1 MRSDRCYERV
11 GNAFMKIRRFE
22 VTLADLP
29 LREGYRIANQTIS
42 FARNVL
48 VRAETDAGVIGFGGA
63 APFNYEGGESDES
76 CLAALDGP
84 LRELALGAE
93 GPADPSPLANQALL
107 LAADS
112 PAARA
117 ALDTALW
124 DLAARKAGIPLVRFW
139 GGTPKPLPTSV
150 TIGVCG
156 VAETLAAAR
165 SWIARG
171 FRIIK
176 VKIGEDVS
184 LDAERLHE
192 LREAL
197 GPGVLLRVDGNQGY
211 SLEDA
216 RTLLRE
222 TEGLGLEML
231 EQPLD
236 ARDLAGMRAL
246 RGESRVP
253 IVADEAAG
261 TIEECV
267 EIVER
272 GAAHGINIKLM
283 KCGGPSAARIIHDHA
298 HAAGL
303 SLMLGCNDETRISIA
318 AAAHLAL
325 AMPGLKYAD
334 LDGHMD
340 LVRDPASGGF
350 EVREGCLHVSGQ
362 PGLGV
367 EASF

>member
-1 MRSDRCYERV
+1 
-11 GNAFMKIRRFE
+11 MKIRSFE
-22 VTLADLP
+22 AVSVDLP
-29 LREGYRIANQTIS
+29 LREGYRIANHTIA
-42 FARNVL
+42 FVRNVL
-48 VRAETDAGVIGFGGA
+48 VRVESDEGIIGLGGA
-63 APFNYEGGESDES
+63 APANNDGGESDES
-76 CLAALDGP
+76 CLAALCGP
-84 LRELALGAE
+84 LRELTLGAE
-93 GPADPSPLANQALL
+93 VPPDPCPLADQALRV
-107 LAADS
+107 AADF

-124 DLAARKAGIPLVRFW
+124 DLTARREGVPLVRFW
-139 GGTPKPLPTSV
+139 GGEPKPLPTSV
-150 TIGVCG
+150 TIGVCS
-156 VAETLAAAR
+156 VEETVEAAQN
-165 SWIARG
+165 WIAEG
-171 FRIIK
+171 FRILK
-176 VKIGEDVS
+176 VKIGEDVA
-184 LDAERLHE
+184 LDAERLRKI
-192 LREAL
+192 REAL
-197 GPGVLLRVDGNQGY
+197 GPDVLLRVDGNQGY

-222 TEGLGLEML
+222 TDGLELEML

-236 ARDLAGMRAL
+236 ARDLDSMCTL

-261 TIEECV
+261 SIEECA
-267 EIVER
+267 EIVDR
-272 GAAHGINIKLM
+272 GAADGINIKLM
-283 KCGGPSAARIIHDHA
+283 KCGGPSAARTIHDRA
-298 HAAGL
+298 HAADL

-350 EVREGCLHVSGQ
+350 EVRDGCLHVGDK

-367 EASF
+367 EATF

>member
-1 MRSDRCYERV
+1 
-11 GNAFMKIRRFE
+11 MKIRSFE
-22 VTLADLP
+22 VVDVDLP
-29 LREGYRIANQTIS
+29 LREGYRIANQSIDS
-42 FARNVL
+42 ARNAL
-48 VRAETDAGVIGFGGA
+48 VRVESDEGIIGFGGA
-63 APFNYEGGESDES
+63 APANNEGGESDDS
-76 CLAALDGP
+76 CLAALSGP

-93 GPADPSPLANQALL
+93 ILSDPCPLADQALRV
-107 LAADS
+107 AADF

-124 DLAARKAGIPLVRFW
+124 DLVARRAGVPLVKLW
-139 GGTPKPLPTSV
+139 GGEPKPLPTSV

-156 VAETLAAAR
+156 VEETLEAAKN
-165 SWIARG
+165 WIAQG
-171 FRIIK
+171 FRILK
-176 VKIGEDVS
+176 VKIGEDVA
-184 LDAERLHE
+184 LDAERLRKI
-192 LREAL
+192 REAL
-197 GPGVLLRVDGNQGY
+197 GPDVVLRVDGNQGY

-222 TEGLGLEML
+222 TDGLDLEMI

-236 ARDLAGMRAL
+236 ARDLDSMCAL
-246 RGESRVP
+246 RAESRVP

-261 TIEECV
+261 TVEECA
-267 EIVER
+267 EIVDR

-283 KCGGPSAARIIHDHA
+283 KCGGPSAARIIHDRA

-350 EVREGCLHVSGQ
+350 EVRDGCLHVGEQ
-362 PGLGV
+362 PGLGIEV
-367 EASF
+367 DF

>member
-1 MRSDRCYERV
+1 
-11 GNAFMKIRRFE
+11 MKIRRFE
-22 VTLADLP
+22 IVSVDLP
-29 LREGYRIANQTIS
+29 LNEGYRIANQTIA

-48 VRAETDAGVIGFGGA
+48 VRAESDDGVSGFGGA
-63 APFNYEGGESDES
+63 APANNEGGESDES
-76 CLAALDGP
+76 CRAALEGP

-93 GPADPSPLANQALL
+93 VPADPSELADRALRV
-107 LAADS
+107 AADS

-117 ALDTALW
+117 AFDIALW

-139 GGTPKPLPTSV
+139 GGKPKPLPTSV

-156 VAETLAAAR
+156 VAETLDAAQRWVAQ
-165 SWIARG
+165 G

-176 VKIGEDVS
+176 LKIGENVA
-184 LDAERLHE
+184 LDTERLCK
-192 LREAL
+192 LREGL
-197 GPGVLLRVDGNQGY
+197 GPDLLLRVDGNQGY
-211 SLEDA
+211 SLADA
-216 RTLLRE
+216 RTLLRDTAE
-222 TEGLGLEML
+222 LDLEML

-236 ARDLAGMRAL
+236 ARDLDGMCTL

-261 TIEECV
+261 TIEECA

-272 GAAHGINIKLM
+272 GAADGINIKLM

-325 AMPGLKYAD
+325 AMPGLRYAD

-350 EVREGCLHVSGQ
+350 EVHDGCLHVGEQ

-367 EASF
+367 EAVF

>member
-1 MRSDRCYERV
+1 V
-11 GNAFMKIRRFE
+11 KIRRFE
-22 VTLADLP
+22 VVSVDLP
-29 LREGYRIANQTIS
+29 LRKGYRIANQTIA

-48 VRAETDAGVIGFGGA
+48 VRAETDDGVIGFGGA
-63 APFNYEGGESDES
+63 APANNEGGESDES

-93 GPADPSPLANQALL
+93 VPADPSPLAQQALR
-107 LAADS
+107 LAADC

-124 DLAARKAGIPLVRFW
+124 DLAARRAGVPLVRFW
-139 GGTPKPLPTSV
+139 GGEPMPLPTSV

-156 VAETLAAAR
+156 VEETLAAAQN
-165 SWIARG
+165 WVARG

-176 VKIGEDVS
+176 VKIGEDVA
-184 LDAERLHE
+184 LDAERLSKM
-192 LREAL
+192 REAL
-197 GPGVLLRVDGNQGY
+197 GPGVLLRIDGNQGY

-216 RTLLRE
+216 RILLRE
-222 TEGLGLEML
+222 TDGLDLEML

-236 ARDLAGMRAL
+236 ARDLAGMCAL
-246 RGESRVP
+246 RRESRVP

-261 TIEECV
+261 SVEECA

-283 KCGGPSAARIIHDHA
+283 KCGGPSAARVIHDCA
-298 HAAGL
+298 LAAGL
-303 SLMLGCNDETRISIA
+303 SLMLGCNDETRVSIA

-325 AMPGLKYAD
+325 AMPGLRYAD

-340 LVRDPASGGF
+340 LVRDPAAGGF
-350 EVREGCLHVSGQ
+350 EVYDGCLHVGEQ

-367 EASF
+367 EVAF

>member
-1 MRSDRCYERV
+1 
-11 GNAFMKIRRFE
+11 MKIRSFE
-22 VTLADLP
+22 AVSVDLP

-42 FARNVL
+42 FARNML
-48 VRAETDAGVIGFGGA
+48 VRVESNEDVIGLGSA
-63 APFNYEGGESDES
+63 APANNEGGESDES
-76 CLAALDGP
+76 CLTALNGP
-84 LRELALGAE
+84 LRELALSAE
-93 GPADPSPLANQALL
+93 ISSDPSPLADEALRV
-107 LAADS
+107 AADF

-117 ALDTALW
+117 ALDMAFW
-124 DLAARKAGIPLVRFW
+124 DLAARKAGVPLVRFW
-139 GGTPKPLPTSV
+139 GGKPKPLPTSV

-156 VAETLAAAR
+156 VEETLAAAQD
-165 SWIARG
+165 WIAQG

-176 VKIGEDVS
+176 VKIGEDVE
-184 LDAERLHE
+184 LDTERLRKMRE
-192 LREAL
+192 LL
-197 GPGVLLRVDGNQGY
+197 GPAVALRVDGNQGY

-216 RTLLRE
+216 RTLLRA
-222 TEGLGLEML
+222 TDDLDLEML

-236 ARDLAGMRAL
+236 ARDLDSMCAL

-253 IVADEAAG
+253 IIADEAAG
-261 TIEECV
+261 TIEECA
-267 EIVER
+267 EIVDR

-283 KCGGPSAARIIHDHA
+283 KCGGPSAARTIHDRA
-298 HAAGL
+298 HAAGF
-303 SLMLGCNDETRISIA
+303 SLMLGCNDETRVSIA

-350 EVREGCLHVSGQ
+350 EMRDGCLCISEK

-367 EASF
+367 EVSF

>member
-1 MRSDRCYERV
+1 
-11 GNAFMKIRRFE
+11 MKVRHFH
-22 VTLADLP
+22 VASVDLP

-48 VRAETDAGVIGFGGA
+48 VRAETDDGVIGFGGA
-63 APFNYEGGESDES
+63 APANNEGGESDDS
-76 CLAALDGP
+76 CLAALEGP
-84 LRELALGAE
+84 LREFALGVE
-93 GPADPSPLANQALL
+93 VPADPSPLADQALR
-107 LAADS
+107 LAAEA

-124 DLAARKAGIPLVRFW
+124 DLAARKAGVALVQLW
-139 GGTPKPLPTSV
+139 GGVRKPLPTSV

-156 VAETLAAAR
+156 VGETLAAGR
-165 SWIARG
+165 DWVARG

-176 VKIGEDVS
+176 VKIGEDVH
-184 LDAERLHE
+184 LDAERLHK

-197 GPGVLLRVDGNQGY
+197 GRDVRLRVDGNQGY

-216 RTLLRE
+216 RTLLRA
-222 TEGLGLEML
+222 TDGLDLEML
-231 EQPLD
+231 EQPLA
-236 ARDLAGMRAL
+236 ARDLAGMCAL
-246 RGESRVP
+246 RAESRVP

-261 TIEECV
+261 TIEECAQ
-267 EIVER
+267 IVAR
-272 GAAHGINIKLM
+272 QAAHGINIKLM

-318 AAAHLAL
+318 ASAHLAL
-325 AMPGLKYAD
+325 AMPGLRYAD

-340 LVRDPASGGF
+340 LIRDPAAGGF
-350 EVREGCLHVSGQ
+350 EIREGCLHVSEQ

>member
-1 MRSDRCYERV
+1 
-11 GNAFMKIRRFE
+11 MKIRSFE
-22 VTLADLP
+22 AVSVDLP
-29 LREGYRIANQTIS
+29 LREGYRIANETIDS
-42 FARNVL
+42 ARNAL
-48 VRAETDAGVIGFGGA
+48 VRVESDEGVIGLGGA
-63 APFNYEGGESDES
+63 APANDEGGESDES

-93 GPADPSPLANQALL
+93 FSADPSALADQALRV
-107 LAADS
+107 AADF

-124 DLAARKAGIPLVRFW
+124 DLAARRAGVPLVRFW
-139 GGTPKPLPTSV
+139 GGEPKPLPTSV
-150 TIGVCG
+150 TIGICSVE
-156 VAETLAAAR
+156 ETLAAAR
-165 SWIARG
+165 DWIAQG
-171 FRIIK
+171 FRILK
-176 VKIGEDVS
+176 VKIGEDFE
-184 LDAERLHE
+184 LDAERLRKI
-192 LREAL
+192 REAL
-197 GPGVLLRVDGNQGY
+197 GSDVALRVDGNQGY
-211 SLEDA
+211 SLENA
-216 RTLLRE
+216 RALLRE
-222 TEGLGLEML
+222 TDDLELEML

-236 ARDLAGMRAL
+236 ARDLDSMCAL

-261 TIEECV
+261 TIEECA
-267 EIVER
+267 EIVDR

-283 KCGGPSAARIIHDHA
+283 KCGGPSAARVIHDRA
-298 HAAGL
+298 NAAGL

-350 EVREGCLHVSGQ
+350 EVRDGCLHVGEG

-367 EASF
+367 EAKL

>member
-1 MRSDRCYERV
+1 
-11 GNAFMKIRRFE
+11 MKIRGYK
-22 VTLADLP
+22 VVSVDLP
-29 LREGYRIANQTIS
+29 LKEGYRIANQTIES
-42 FARNVL
+42 ARNVL
-48 VRAETDAGVIGFGGA
+48 LRVESDDGVRGFGGA
-63 APFNYEGGESDES
+63 APANNEGGESDES
-76 CLAALDGP
+76 CFATLDGP
-84 LRELALGAE
+84 LRELTLGTDVL
-93 GPADPSPLANQALL
+93 ADPAPLAVHALR
-107 LAADS
+107 LAADF

-117 ALDTALW
+117 ALDMALW
-124 DLAARKAGIPLVRFW
+124 DLAARKAGVPLVRFW
-139 GGTPKPLPTSV
+139 GGKPKPLPTSV
-150 TIGVCG
+150 TIGVCD
-156 VAETLAAAR
+156 VAETLAAAKG
-165 SWIARG
+165 WTTRG

-184 LDAERLHE
+184 LDVERLCK

-197 GPGVLLRVDGNQGY
+197 GPEVVLRVDGNQGY

-222 TEGLGLEML
+222 TDGFDLEML

-236 ARDLAGMRAL
+236 AHDLAGMCAL
-246 RGESRVP
+246 RAESRVP

-261 TIEECV
+261 TIEECAR
-267 EIVER
+267 IVGR
-272 GAAHGINIKLM
+272 DAAHGINIKLM
-283 KCGGPSAARIIHDHA
+283 KCGGPSGARIIHDHA

-350 EVREGCLHVSGQ
+350 EVRDGCLHVSAQ

-367 EASF
+367 EVEL

>member
-1 MRSDRCYERV
+1 
-11 GNAFMKIRRFE
+11 MKIHSFE
-22 VTLADLP
+22 AVSVDLP
-29 LREGYRIANQTIS
+29 LREGYRIANHTIE
-42 FARNVL
+42 FARNML
-48 VRAETDAGVIGFGGA
+48 VRVESDDGVIGIGGA
-63 APFNYEGGESDES
+63 APANNEGGESDES
-76 CLAALDGP
+76 CLAALNGP

-93 GPADPSPLANQALL
+93 VPSDPSPLSDQALRI
-107 LAADS
+107 AADA

-117 ALDTALW
+117 ALDMALW
-124 DLAARKAGIPLVRFW
+124 DLAARKKGVPLVRFW
-139 GGTPKPLPTSV
+139 GGEPKPLQTSV
-150 TIGVCG
+150 TIGVCS
-156 VAETLAAAR
+156 VEETLAAAR
-165 SWIARG
+165 DWVAQG

-176 VKIGEDVS
+176 VKIGENVE
-184 LDAERLHE
+184 LDTERL
-192 LREAL
+192 REMRDAL
-197 GPGVLLRVDGNQGY
+197 GPDIALRVDGNQGY

-216 RTLLRE
+216 RTLLR
-222 TEGLGLEML
+222 TTDGLDLEMI

-236 ARDLAGMRAL
+236 ARDLTSMCTL

-261 TIEECV
+261 TIDECR
-267 EIVER
+267 EIVDR

-283 KCGGPSAARIIHDHA
+283 KCGGPSAARSIHDYA
-298 HAAGL
+298 NAAGL

-350 EVREGCLHVSGQ
+350 EIRDGCLHVGEK

-367 EASF
+367 EVSF

>member
-1 MRSDRCYERV
+1 V
-11 GNAFMKIRRFE
+11 KIRSFE
-22 VTLADLP
+22 VVSVDLP

-48 VRAETDAGVIGFGGA
+48 VRAESDEGIVGFGGA
-63 APFNYEGGESDES
+63 APANNEGGESDES
-76 CLAALDGP
+76 CLAALSGP
-84 LRELALGAE
+84 LRELVLGAE
-93 GPADPSPLANQALL
+93 VAEDPSPLADHALR
-107 LAADS
+107 LAAEF

-124 DLAARKAGIPLVRFW
+124 DLAARRAEVPLVRFW
-139 GGTPKPLPTSV
+139 GGEPRPLPTSV

-156 VAETLAAAR
+156 VEETLAAAR
-165 SWIARG
+165 DWVAGG
-171 FRIIK
+171 FHTIK
-176 VKIGEDVS
+176 VKIGEDVA
-184 LDAERLHE
+184 LDAERLRKM
-192 LREAL
+192 RETL
-197 GPGVLLRVDGNQGY
+197 GPDVVLRVDGNQGY

-222 TEGLGLEML
+222 TDGLDLEML
-231 EQPLD
+231 EQPLS
-236 ARDLAGMRAL
+236 ARDLDSMCAL
-246 RGESRVP
+246 RAESRVP

-261 TIEECV
+261 TLEECA
-267 EIVER
+267 EIVDR

-283 KCGGPSAARIIHDHA
+283 KCGGPSAARAIHDRA

-303 SLMLGCNDETRISIA
+303 SLMLGCNDETRVSIA

-350 EVREGCLHVSGQ
+350 EVRDGCLHVGER

-367 EASF
+367 EVEF

>member
-1 MRSDRCYERV
+1 
-11 GNAFMKIRRFE
+11 MKIRSCE
-22 VTLADLP
+22 VVSVDLP
-29 LREGYRIANQTIS
+29 LREGYRIANQTIG
-42 FARNVL
+42 FVRNVL
-48 VRAETDAGVIGFGGA
+48 VRVESDEGIAGLGGA
-63 APFNYEGGESDES
+63 APANNEGGESDES
-76 CLAALDGP
+76 CLAALSGP

-93 GPADPSPLANQALL
+93 VPQDPCPLADQALRV
-107 LAADS
+107 AEGF

-117 ALDTALW
+117 ALDMALW
-124 DLAARKAGIPLVRFW
+124 DLAARHAGVPLVRFW
-139 GGTPKPLPTSV
+139 GGVPKPLLTSV
-150 TIGVCG
+150 TIGVCD
-156 VAETLAAAR
+156 VEATLAAAR
-165 SWIARG
+165 DWVAQG
-171 FRIIK
+171 FRTLK

-184 LDAERLHE
+184 LDTERL
-192 LREAL
+192 LKMREAL
-197 GPGVLLRVDGNQGY
+197 GPDVTLRVDGNQGY

-216 RTLLRE
+216 RTLLRA
-222 TEGLGLEML
+222 TDGLDLEML

-236 ARDLAGMRAL
+236 ARDLESMCAL

-261 TIEECV
+261 TIEECA

-283 KCGGPSAARIIHDHA
+283 KCGGPSAARSIHDHA

-350 EVREGCLHVSGQ
+350 EMRDGCLHVGER

-367 EASF
+367 EVAL

>member
-1 MRSDRCYERV
+1 V
-11 GNAFMKIRRFE
+11 KIRSYE
-22 VTLADLP
+22 VVSVDLP
-29 LREGYRIANQTIS
+29 LNEGYRIANQTIAS
-42 FARNVL
+42 ARNVL
-48 VRAETDAGVIGFGGA
+48 VRVESDGGINGFGGA
-63 APFNYEGGESDES
+63 APANNEGGESDES

-84 LRELALGAE
+84 LRELTLGADV
-93 GPADPSPLANQALL
+93 PADPAPLAAHALRV
-107 LAADS
+107 AADF

-124 DLAARKAGIPLVRFW
+124 DLAARKAGVPLVQFW
-139 GGTPKPLPTSV
+139 GGEPKPLPTSV

-156 VAETLAAAR
+156 VAETLAAAQD
-165 SWIARG
+165 WVAQK

-184 LDAERLHE
+184 LDVERLRKM
-192 LREAL
+192 REAL
-197 GPGVLLRVDGNQGY
+197 GPDVLLRVDGNQGY

-216 RTLLRE
+216 RILLRE
-222 TEGLGLEML
+222 TDGLDLEML

-236 ARDLAGMRAL
+236 ARDLDGMCAL

-261 TIEECV
+261 TIEECAQ
-267 EIVER
+267 IVER

-283 KCGGPSAARIIHDHA
+283 KCGGPSGARIIHDHA

-303 SLMLGCNDETRISIA
+303 SLMLGCNDETRVSIA

-325 AMPGLKYAD
+325 AMPGLIYAD

-350 EVREGCLHVSGQ
+350 EVRDGCLHVGEQ

-367 EASF
+367 EVAL

>member
-1 MRSDRCYERV
+1 
-11 GNAFMKIRRFE
+11 MKIRSFE
-22 VTLADLP
+22 AVSVDLP
-29 LREGYRIANQTIS
+29 LREGYRIANHTIE
-42 FARNVL
+42 FARNML
-48 VRAETDAGVIGFGGA
+48 VRVESDDDVIGFGSA
-63 APFNYEGGESDES
+63 APANNEGGESDES
-76 CLAALDGP
+76 CLAALNGP

-93 GPADPSPLANQALL
+93 ISSDPSPLADEAFRV
-107 LAADS
+107 AADF

-117 ALDTALW
+117 ALDIALW
-124 DLAARKAGIPLVRFW
+124 DLAARKAGVPLVRFW
-139 GGTPKPLPTSV
+139 GGKPKPLPTSV

-156 VAETLAAAR
+156 VEETLAAAQG
-165 SWIARG
+165 WIAQG
-171 FRIIK
+171 FHIIK
-176 VKIGEDVS
+176 VKIGEDVE
-184 LDAERLHE
+184 LDTERLRKMRE
-192 LREAL
+192 LL
-197 GPGVLLRVDGNQGY
+197 GPDVLLRVDGNQGY

-216 RTLLRE
+216 RTLLRA
-222 TEGLGLEML
+222 TDGLDLEML

-236 ARDLAGMRAL
+236 ANDLDSMCTL

-253 IVADEAAG
+253 IIADEAAG
-261 TIEECV
+261 TIEECA
-267 EIVER
+267 EIVDR

-283 KCGGPSAARIIHDHA
+283 KCGGPSAARTIHDHA

-350 EVREGCLHVSGQ
+350 EVRDGCLHVGEQ

-367 EASF
+367 EATF

>member
-1 MRSDRCYERV
+1 
-11 GNAFMKIRRFE
+11 MKIRAYE
-22 VTLADLP
+22 VASVDLP
-29 LREGYRIANQTIS
+29 LREGYRIAHQTIA

-48 VRAETDAGVIGFGGA
+48 VRVESDEGDIGFGGA
-63 APFNYEGGESDES
+63 APANNEGGESDES
-76 CLAALDGP
+76 CLAALRGP

-93 GPADPSPLANQALL
+93 ISQDPSPVADRAAH
-107 LAADS
+107 LAADA

-124 DLAARKAGIPLVRFW
+124 DLVARRAGVPLVRFW
-139 GGTPKPLPTSV
+139 GGQPKPLPTSV

-156 VAETLAAAR
+156 VEETLAAAQR
-165 SWIARG
+165 WIAQG
-171 FRIIK
+171 FRTLK
-176 VKIGEDVS
+176 VKIGEDVT
-184 LDAERLHE
+184 LDAERLRKI
-192 LREAL
+192 RETL
-197 GPGVLLRVDGNQGY
+197 GHDVVLRVDGNQGY

-222 TEGLGLEML
+222 TDGLDLEMI
-231 EQPLD
+231 EQPLS
-236 ARDLAGMRAL
+236 ALDLDSMCAL

-261 TIEECV
+261 TIAECA
-267 EIVER
+267 EIVDR

-283 KCGGPSAARIIHDHA
+283 KCGGPSAARSIHDRA

-325 AMPGLKYAD
+325 SMPGLKYAD

-350 EVREGCLHVSGQ
+350 EVHEGCLHVGEQ